1 MDTLPNLTLSI
12 AARSP
17 QELLGHMSRLY
28 VLSRSIH
35 AMAELGVANLIGD
48 APADAAVVARAAGVS
63 EEYLPRCL
71 RFLAAYGVFEETS
84 PNWFRAT
91 ALSNL
96 MRDDHP
102 RSMRAVLRMVSTE
115 WWDAAGR
122 LPEVVRDGRSGIE
135 LAHGRT
141 FFEML
146 KEGPDLQRRFS
157 DGMSSISRMDDE
169 TLAGAYDYSGAG
181 VVVDLAGGEGN
192 FLKEVLRKNPQPRG
206 VLFDQPQVLAESRLL
221 DDYKRE
227 GRVKLAPGNLFEV
240 LPAPADIY
248 VIKGTLHDFADG
260 PAVAILRNCASVMR
274 PSDRLLIIEQ
284 VVPTDNVPHP
294 NKTMDMVMMFL
305 LGGKQRSLEEWSE
318 LLVKAGLQRRRVIP
332 TQTPYTILEVSFQGA
347 A

>member
-1 MDTLPNLTLSI
+1 MDTTPNLTLSI

-17 QELLGHMSRLY
+17 QELLGLMSRLY

-48 APADAAVVARAAGVS
+48 APVEAAAVARAAGVS
-63 EEYLPRCL
+63 GEYLPRCL

-96 MRDDHP
+96 MRDNHP
-102 RSMRAVLRMVSTE
+102 KSMRAVLRMVSSE

-141 FFEML
+141 FFEVL
-146 KEGPDLQRRFS
+146 KEGPELQRRFNE
-157 DGMSSISRMDDE
+157 GMSSISRMDDE
-169 TLAGAYDYSGAG
+169 TLAAAYDYSSEG

-192 FLKEVLRKNPQPRG
+192 FLKEILRKNPQRRG

-221 DDYKRE
+221 DEYDTGWSCAARAGE
-227 GRVKLAPGNLFEV
+227 PVRGVARAGR
-240 LPAPADIY
+240 
-248 VIKGTLHDFADG
+248 H
-260 PAVAILRNCASVMR
+260 LR
-274 PSDRLLIIEQ
+274 
-284 VVPTDNVPHP
+284 H
-294 NKTMDMVMMFL
+294 
-305 LGGKQRSLEEWSE
+305 
-318 LLVKAGLQRRRVIP
+318 
-332 TQTPYTILEVSFQGA
+332 QGYA